1 MKKFSVLILVLL
13 VFSSLWGI
21 SAMAT
26 QLRGQPLGSVENVV
40 AAIGVDPALKKDSL
54 LYVTHDKS
62 SGKLAFKYARFGDD
76 YNLTTKDNTEQT
88 SLKDYKLIS
97 LYSAVSKNYTTSTST
112 VPPAIVLSTYLTEN
126 NLYQVSNP
134 IITAN
139 ESGGGCNE
147 RINRVNFLKYYHR

>member
-13 VFSSLWGI
+13 VFSSLWEI
-21 SAMAT
+21 SAMAA
-26 QLRGQPLGSVENVV
+26 QLGGQPLGSVENVV
-40 AAIGVDPALKKDSL
+40 VATGVA
-54 LYVTHDKS
+54 
-62 SGKLAFKYARFGDD
+62 
-76 YNLTTKDNTEQT
+76 
-88 SLKDYKLIS
+88 
-97 LYSAVSKNYTTSTST
+97 
-112 VPPAIVLSTYLTEN
+112 PAIVLSTYLTEN